1 VCSRATGKL
10 NLKLSTFKKIR
21 ILILNGVFSESH
33 FQIAME
39 FIFIQS
45 VQKCINSAFAAQNEK
60 KISLSCAICITLKG
74 TGRQNL
80 VQGRQ
85 KIKKGPMNIYGLKF
99 VCSMNTFG
107 VWDLLSLKGATK
119 CQSV

>member
-1 VCSRATGKL
+1 MKTKKL
-10 NLKLSTFKKIR
+10 
-21 ILILNGVFSESH
+21 
-33 FQIAME
+33 
-39 FIFIQS
+39 
-45 VQKCINSAFAAQNEK
+45 IN
-60 KISLSCAICITLKG
+60 LSCAICITLKG

-80 VQGRQ
+80 VQGKQ
-85 KIKKGPMNIYGLKF
+85 KKGPMNIYGLKF